1 MIQLTILIASFMP
14 FKWSFITWLAPLSKP
29 NNWSKKFYKALVVG
43 FLAPLIKFPTANLQL
58 IDQKL
63 K

>member
-1 MIQLTILIASFMP
+1 MP

-43 FLAPLIKFPTANLQL
+43 FWAPLIKFPTANLQL
-58 IDQKL
+58 LGKKL
-63 K
+63 KWNY